1 MVGGNF
7 PTLRL
12 LWPTLVGGPNQV
24 SIEMNLVAGYANCRI
39 DSRSRAA
46 HCNGLFASNG
56 CSNRALNRG
65 DLQKQYSRIDEAIPL
80 NLILVNFGTPPS
92 VHSEGGLKS
101 WKFPIFFSTVHF
113 DYVWELWNNPIIFSI
128 CPFWGRIGSQCLSA
142 IEPTIATALHNIE
155 AQILPR
161 SIINKHSLFG
171 VFFTTRDISNKRIPG
186 LGHLWQGSR
195 QCQPS
200 SLSNQ

>member
-1 MVGGNF
+1 MSPKYLLVRNYPTMSSIVQFDNVRYCGINQLCF
-7 PTLRL
+7 PYVHFKGRWKLRNY
-12 LWPTLVGGPNQV
+12 PIIF
-24 SIEMNLVAGYANCRI
+24 SICPFWGKVKIMEFSSY
-39 DSRSRAA
+39 
-46 HCNGLFASNG
+46 
-56 CSNRALNRG
+56 
-65 DLQKQYSRIDEAIPL
+65 
-80 NLILVNFGTPPS
+80 
-92 VHSEGGLKS
+92 
-101 WKFPIFFSTVHF
+101 FSTVHF
-113 DYVWELWNNPIIFSI
+113 DYVWDLWNYPIIFSI

-171 VFFTTRDISNKRIPG
+171 VVFTTRDISNKRIPG
-186 LGHLWQGSR
+186 IDHLW